1 MVEIILTIDKRTDH
15 IIKTQLREKNLSN
28 DPPMNKTEIQL

>member
-15 IIKTQLREKNLSN
+15 IIKTQLREKICQ
-28 DPPMNKTEIQL
+28 MIHQLTSKMTI